1 MLSLTIG
8 PKAPDNRGMFEDYSI
23 TRLQDYIGKKVEIIA
38 FNISYMGILEDINF
52 ETGTLKIVD
61 GEDFAILELERV
73 ESFSILNQTPS

>member
-1 MLSLTIG
+1 
-8 PKAPDNRGMFEDYSI
+8 MFEDHSI
-23 TRLQDYIGKKVEIIA
+23 TRLQDFIGKKVEIIA

-73 ESFSILNQTPS
+73 ESFSILDASSKSTQS